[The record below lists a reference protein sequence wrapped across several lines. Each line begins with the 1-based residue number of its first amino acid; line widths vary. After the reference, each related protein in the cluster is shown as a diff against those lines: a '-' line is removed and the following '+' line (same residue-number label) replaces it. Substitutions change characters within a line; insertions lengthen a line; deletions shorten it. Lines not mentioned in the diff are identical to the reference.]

1 MWLDR
6 FTGEQLA
13 ELPDQIVPGRYW
25 AESTGF
31 AFSRHTANFSG
42 VLVDDGSQRCQLDAR
57 VHSFLFPRKEEIVDI
72 ELLLKA
78 IKTID
83 VDIRQGRAEQVSPL
97 MPAAVLDE
105 QGHLQAFEKELCDV
119 VNAGHLHMISQ
130 QPRLDMHYEDQ
141 VTDIARARRL
151 SKGAL
156 VHLASH
162 SECWQRQTLNG
173 VVPRKVM
180 ARFSQDDYGIYENR
194 VYARLLD
201 NVERYLSTRLSR
213 LNSLHRTLEQA
224 MEFYKSPDL
233 NYRLAR
239 AVCDLW
245 GLTFEQEATSNATA
259 LLSKTLQTLERL
271 HKTIRALQRSGL
283 YTLIDRN
290 AQVGGGLH
298 RTNILTHDPH
308 YRHVAT
314 LWELLGRTRTGA
326 GESAEERLKQ
336 NQYLAQ
342 AYSNYAGLV
351 LRRALQPYLG
361 GSDKGIWAG
370 RLVQLRQRQLEWELI
385 CSDTGLGDD
394 TVLLTV
400 VPWLT
405 PQKRFELSLPA
416 NRFIAWPASGDD
428 MADSACIGPWIPLSP
443 SDMYCEERF
452 GLLVDQALQ
461 RLLLEHYCRPLTKV
475 PATVLS
481 THQTSTALHVDRAT
495 RSMQVRQ
502 LLDAQLVVEISAQLQ
517 ASNATALSAA
527 LVARNDEILALEKC
541 PVCSDKVTLTFQ
553 NESGFKANCSTC
565 KTHRYLRSQHGVREY
580 TQAVEGSGDFRT
592 LGRRGWAL
600 TIEY

>member
-25 AESTGF
+25 AESTGLNF
-31 AFSRHTANFSG
+31 NRHTADFSG
-42 VLVDDGSQRCQLDAR
+42 VLVDDGAQRCQLGGR
-57 VHSFLFPRKEEIVDI
+57 VHSFLLPRKEEIADI
-72 ELLLKA
+72 ELLVNA
-78 IKTID
+78 IKTLDAGIQED
-83 VDIRQGRAEQVSPL
+83 TTELASPL
-97 MPAAVLDE
+97 MPLKIIDD
-105 QGHLQAFEKELCDV
+105 QSHLQAFEKKLLDV
-119 VNAGHLHMISQ
+119 VNAGHLHKISQ
-130 QPRLDMHYEDQ
+130 QPRLDMHYDDQ

-201 NVERYLSTRLSR
+201 NIEQYLRARLSR

-233 NYRLAR
+233 NYWLAR
-239 AVCDLW
+239 AVCGLW
-245 GLTFEQEATSNATA
+245 GDTFKPDATSNATA
-259 LLSKTLQTLERL
+259 LLSGTLQTLERL
-271 HKTIRALQRSGL
+271 HKAISALQRSGL
-283 YTLIDRN
+283 YTRIDRS
-290 AQVGGGLH
+290 AQVEGGLH
-298 RTNILTHDPH
+298 RTNILSHDTH
-308 YRHVAT
+308 YRHLAT
-314 LWELLGRTRTGA
+314 LWDLLGRTRTG
-326 GESAEERLKQ
+326 GGTSAEERLKQ
-336 NQYLAQ
+336 NQYFAQ

-361 GSDKGIWAG
+361 GSDKGFWAG
-370 RLVQLRQRQLEWELI
+370 RSVQLRQRQLEWELI
-385 CSDTGLGDD
+385 CSGTGLGDD

-405 PQKRFELSLPA
+405 PQKRFELPLPA
-416 NRFIAWPASGDD
+416 NRFIACPAAGDD
-428 MADSACIGPWIPLSP
+428 MTESAYIGQWIPLSP

-461 RLLLEHYCRPLTKV
+461 RLLLEQYCRPLTNV

-481 THQTSTALHVDRAT
+481 THQTSTALHVARET
-495 RSMQVRQ
+495 KSLQVRQ
-502 LLDAQLVVEISAQLQ
+502 LLDAQLVDDISAQLQ
-517 ASNATALSAA
+517 ASNALALRAA
-527 LVARNDEILALEKC
+527 LVARNKEVQALEKC
-541 PVCSDKVTLTFQ
+541 PVCGDKVTLTFQ
-553 NESGFKANCSTC
+553 NDSGFKANCSTC
-565 KTHRYLRSQHGVREY
+565 KTHRYLRSQHGVREFAQ
-580 TQAVEGSGDFRT
+580 TVEGGCNFRT
-592 LGRRGWAL
+592 LGRRAWEL
-600 TIEY
+600 TMEY